1 MKIMTNALIDIE
13 KIVLE
18 TIKSQQTKSQHVPLD
33 IVLKNGNIHLK
44 GFRIY
49 EYDEKRQT
57 IKGMTMQEEY
67 SFLREHRQ
75 PVFAI
80 FHLNE
85 IYEMDSSDCNYFF
98 LTQPININSASV

>member
-1 MKIMTNALIDIE
+1 MTNILIDIE
-13 KIVLE
+13 KTVLE
-18 TIKSQQTKSQHVPLD
+18 TVKSQQTKSQHIPLD
-33 IVLKNGNIHLK
+33 IILINGNIHLK

-49 EYDEKRQT
+49 EYDEKKQT

-85 IYEMDSSDCNYFF
+85 IKEIDLSDCNYFF
-98 LTQPININSASV
+98 LTQAVSIKTTSI